1 MPSRKISNRG
11 SKKNIGKF
19 PSLKMKRS
27 IYWESLI
34 ERDLIFLLEYDPE
47 VTSYE
52 EQPDPVT
59 YMLAGKQRHLTPDFF
74 VERGGPTQIIEVK
87 PEAKMEKYTEIF
99 REVRWE
105 CRQAGRG
112 EFVVATE
119 KMIRVEPKLGNIK
132 FLFRYARTH
141 ILLSHQKLLQ
151 NFFHF
156 KGEAS
161 IEELIEHFNLEA
173 VENAP
178 QVVYALVYHGFLET
192 NLMKPIGLGSLVTL
206 PRSAT
211 ER

>member
-19 PSLKMKRS
+19 PSSKMKRT

-74 VERGGPTQIIEVK
+74 VERGGPTQLIEVK
-87 PEAKMEKYTEIF
+87 PEAKMKKYAEIF

-105 CRQAGRG
+105 CRQTGRG

-132 FLFRYARTH
+132 FLFRYARTP
-141 ILLSHQKLLQ
+141 ILMKHQRLLQ
-151 NFFHF
+151 DFFNL
-156 KGEAS
+156 KGEAP
-161 IEELIEHFNLEA
+161 IRELAEYFGSEA
-173 VENAP
+173 VENAA
-178 QVVYALVYHGFLET
+178 QVVYALVYHGFLEI
-192 NLMKPIGLGSLVTL
+192 NLMKPIVLDSLAWL
-206 PRSAT
+206 PNPGAKN
-211 ER
+211 

>member
-52 EQPDPVT
+52 EQPNPVT

-74 VERGGPTQIIEVK
+74 VERGGPIQLIEVK

-99 REVRWE
+99 REVSWE

-132 FLFRYARTH
+132 FLYRYARTP
-141 ILLSHQKLLQ
+141 ILLRHQRLLHD
-151 NFFHF
+151 FFHAKDKVSIRELAEYF
-156 KGEAS
+156 ILKG
-161 IEELIEHFNLEA
+161 IENE
-173 VENAP
+173 V
-178 QVVYALVYHGFLET
+178 QMVYALVYHGFLEID
-192 NLMKPIGLGSLVTL
+192 LMKPIGAGSLTAL
-206 PRSAT
+206 PDQS
-211 ER
+211 EK